1 MQTLTTVDL
10 HLSRRLLASTLARSV
25 PNQPNNPLSHLNDHH
40 VEHRSEVHPAP
51 PMAQHNGKEA
61 RRSNVAVCL
70 SGKVLQNIT
79 L

>member
-10 HLSRRLLASTLARSV
+10 HLSRRLLASTLALSV
-25 PNQPNNPLSHLNDHH
+25 PNQPNNHLSHLNNHH
-40 VEHRSEVHPAP
+40 VEHQSEVHLAP
-51 PMAQHNGKEA
+51 QMAQHNGKEA